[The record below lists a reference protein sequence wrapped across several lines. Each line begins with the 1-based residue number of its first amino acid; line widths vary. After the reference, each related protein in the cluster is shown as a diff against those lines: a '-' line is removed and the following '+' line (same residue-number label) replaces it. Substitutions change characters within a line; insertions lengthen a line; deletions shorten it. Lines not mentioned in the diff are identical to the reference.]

1 MLGKVPQGRAGDF
14 LFRSVEDCTNVRETC
29 KELADGREENKLM
42 VTLFLEMDGGKG
54 DFIIILS
61 EVLLRLENI

>member
-14 LFRSVEDCTNVRETC
+14 LFRSVEDCTNARETC

-42 VTLFLEMDGGKG
+42 
-54 DFIIILS
+54 
-61 EVLLRLENI
+61 LLYFWKWMG

>member
-14 LFRSVEDCTNVRETC
+14 LLRSVEDRTNARETC

-42 VTLFLEMDGGKG
+42 VTLFLEMDGVKVT
-54 DFIIILS
+54 L
-61 EVLLRLENI
+61 